1 MAGARYRRTG
11 LALPQRARAQGR
23 MKAESWSAPTRAV
36 VPDKDPFFTPR
47 PGFESLAEGTILRSR
62 PVELAAFGLI
72 GLKVR
77 AWQLLYR
84 TTDLNGMPEATVTT
98 VVAPLGG
105 VAPGAPLLSFQCAI
119 DAISPRA
126 FPSYALQRGS
136 RAIGTFAHVE
146 LLCFADALTRGWA
159 ISIPDHEGMLGA
171 WGAPR
176 EPGYRALDG
185 IRAALAFEPGGLDP
199 SAQVGLWGYSGGGLA
214 TAWAAEMAPSYA
226 PELDIA
232 GAVLGSP
239 VGDLVST
246 FHRLNG
252 SLHAGLPTLVV
263 AGLRRVYPAFEE
275 LVATHFSDE
284 GRAVLDKAARSTTAA
299 AVMRLARYN
308 VDRHSGTPIAELLAM
323 EAMLGVFADLTLGDR
338 APTVPLLVVQGV
350 HDQIIAVEDID
361 ALVQRYRDR
370 GAHVTYLRDR
380 GSEHISLLPLSTPL
394 SLNWLADRFAGLAV
408 TPSQTR
414 TVRSVLA
421 LPAGSRG
428 LGALVRTAF
437 RVLFGRPITASATGH
452 GSDRRVGEARHAA

>member
-1 MAGARYRRTG
+1 M
-11 LALPQRARAQGR
+11 RA
-23 MKAESWSAPTRAV
+23 ETWSAPTRAV
-36 VPDKDPFFTPR
+36 VPDKDPFYAPR
-47 PGFESLAEGTILRSR
+47 PGFEGLPEGAILRSR
-62 PVELAAFGLI
+62 PVELAAFGMI

-84 TTDLNGMPEATVTT
+84 TTDLNGVPEASVTT
-98 VVAPLGG
+98 VVAPIGG

-119 DAISPRA
+119 DAISPRS

-136 RAIGTFAHVE
+136 RAIGTFAHIE

-199 SAQVGLWGYSGGGLA
+199 AAQVGLWGYSGGGLA
-214 TAWAAEMAPSYA
+214 TAWAAEMASTYA
-226 PELDIA
+226 PELDIV

-252 SLHAGLPTLVV
+252 GLHAGLPTLVV
-263 AGLRRVYPAFEE
+263 AALRRVYPAFEE

-284 GRAVLDKAARSTTAA
+284 GRAVLDKAAQSTTAA

-323 EAMLGVFADLTLGDR
+323 EAMLAVFADLTLGDR
-338 APTVPLLVVQGV
+338 APTVPLLVVQAV
-350 HDQIIAVEDID
+350 HDQIIAVDDID
-361 ALVQRYRDR
+361 ALVRRYREH

-380 GSEHISLLPLSTPL
+380 ASEHLSLLPLSTPL
-394 SLNWLADRFAGLAV
+394 SLNWLDDRFAGVVV
-408 TPSQTR
+408 TPSETR

-421 LPAGSRG
+421 LPAGRRG
-428 LGALVRTAF
+428 LGALAHAAF
-437 RVLFGRPITASATGH
+437 QALFGRPITASATGH
-452 GSDRRVGEARHAA
+452 RRRGGAGKARRAA

>member
-1 MAGARYRRTG
+1 MR
-11 LALPQRARAQGR
+11 P
-23 MKAESWSAPTRAV
+23 ESWPAPTKAV
-36 VPDKDPFFTPR
+36 LPDKDPFFAPR

-72 GLKVR
+72 GLKVE

-84 TTDLNGMPEATVTT
+84 TTDLNGVPEASVTT
-98 VVAPLGG
+98 VVAPVGG

-126 FPSYALQRGS
+126 FPSYSLQRGS

-146 LLCFADALTRGWA
+146 LLCFVDALSKGWA

-214 TAWAAEMAPSYA
+214 TAWAAEMAPTYA
-226 PELDIA
+226 PELDIV

-252 SLHAGLPTLVV
+252 GLHAGLPTLVV
-263 AGLRRVYPAFEE
+263 AALRRVYPAFEE
-275 LVATHFSDE
+275 LVTTHFSDE
-284 GRAVLDKAARSTTAA
+284 GRAVLDKAAQSTTAA

-323 EAMLGVFADLTLGDR
+323 EAMLAVFADLTLGDR
-338 APTVPLLVVQGV
+338 APAVPLLVVQAV
-350 HDQIIAVEDID
+350 HDQIISVADID
-361 ALVQRYRDR
+361 ALVQRYREH

-380 GSEHISLLPLSTPL
+380 ASEHLTLLPLSTPL
-394 SLNWLADRFAGLAV
+394 SLNWLNDRFAGVAV

-421 LPAGSRG
+421 LPAGRRG
-428 LGALVRTAF
+428 LGALALAAL
-437 RVLFGRPITASATGH
+437 RVLFGRPITASTAGYGTERTASRAH
-452 GSDRRVGEARHAA
+452 RAA

>member
-1 MAGARYRRTG
+1 MR
-11 LALPQRARAQGR
+11 
-23 MKAESWSAPTRAV
+23 AESWSAPTAAV
-36 VPDKDPFFTPR
+36 LPDEDPFFVPR
-47 PGFESLAEGTILRSR
+47 PGFETMAEGTILRSR
-62 PVELAAFGLI
+62 PVELAAFGVI
-72 GLKVR
+72 GMKVR

-84 TTDLNGMPEATVTT
+84 TTDLNGIPEASVTT
-98 VVAPLGG
+98 VVTPMGG

-119 DAISPRA
+119 DAISPRS
-126 FPSYALQRGS
+126 FPSYALRRGS
-136 RAIGTFAHVE
+136 RALGTFVHVE
-146 LLCFADALTRGWA
+146 LLCFADALARGWA

-214 TAWAAEMAPSYA
+214 TAWAAEMAPTYA

-252 SLHAGLPTLVV
+252 GLHAGLPTLVV
-263 AGLRRVYPAFEE
+263 AALRRVYPAFEE

-284 GRAVLDKAARSTTAA
+284 GRAVLDKAAQSTTAA
-299 AVMRLARYN
+299 AVVRLARYN

-323 EAMLGVFADLTLGDR
+323 EAMLAVFADLTLGDR
-338 APTVPLLVVQGV
+338 APAVPLLVVQAV
-350 HDQIIAVEDID
+350 RDQIIAVADID
-361 ALVQRYRDR
+361 ALVRRYREQ

-380 GSEHISLLPLSTPL
+380 ASEHISLLPLSTPL
-394 SLNWLADRFAGLAV
+394 SLNWLDDRFAGVAV

-421 LPAGSRG
+421 LPAGRRG
-428 LGALVRTAF
+428 FGALARVVL
-437 RVLFGRPITASATGH
+437 RVLFGRPITASTAGH
-452 GSDRRVGEARHAA
+452 RGHRPVSRARRAA

>member
-1 MAGARYRRTG
+1 MR
-11 LALPQRARAQGR
+11 P
-23 MKAESWSAPTRAV
+23 ESWPAPTKAV
-36 VPDKDPFFTPR
+36 LPDKDPFFAPR

-72 GLKVR
+72 GLKVE

-84 TTDLNGMPEATVTT
+84 TTDLNGVPEASVTT
-98 VVAPLGG
+98 VVAPVGG

-126 FPSYALQRGS
+126 FPSYSLQRGS

-146 LLCFADALTRGWA
+146 LLCFVDALSKGWA

-214 TAWAAEMAPSYA
+214 TAWAAEMAPTYA
-226 PELDIA
+226 PELDIV

-252 SLHAGLPTLVV
+252 GLHAGLPTLVV
-263 AGLRRVYPAFEE
+263 AALRRVYPAFEE
-275 LVATHFSDE
+275 LVTTHFSDE
-284 GRAVLDKAARSTTAA
+284 GRAVLDKAAQSTTAA
-299 AVMRLARYN
+299 AVVRLARYN

-323 EAMLGVFADLTLGDR
+323 EAMLAVFADLTLGDR
-338 APTVPLLVVQGV
+338 APAVPLLVVQAV
-350 HDQIIAVEDID
+350 HDQIISVADID
-361 ALVQRYRDR
+361 ALVQRYREH

-380 GSEHISLLPLSTPL
+380 ASEHLTLLPLSTPL
-394 SLNWLADRFAGLAV
+394 SLNWLSDRFTGVAV
-408 TPSQTR
+408 TPSRTR

-421 LPAGSRG
+421 LPAGRRG
-428 LGALVRTAF
+428 LGALVLAAL
-437 RVLFGRPITASATGH
+437 RVLFGRPITASTAVFGRESTAGRAH
-452 GSDRRVGEARHAA
+452 RAA

>member
-1 MAGARYRRTG
+1 MR
-11 LALPQRARAQGR
+11 
-23 MKAESWSAPTRAV
+23 AESWSAPTRAV
-36 VPDKDPFFTPR
+36 LPDKDPFFVPR
-47 PGFESLAEGTILRSR
+47 PGFESLPEGTILRWR

-72 GLKVR
+72 GLKVW

-84 TTDLNGMPEATVTT
+84 TTDLNGVPEASVTT

-119 DAISPRA
+119 DAISPRS

-146 LLCFADALTRGWA
+146 LLCFADALSRGWA

-185 IRAALAFEPGGLDP
+185 IRAALVFEPGGLDP
-199 SAQVGLWGYSGGGLA
+199 AAQVGLWGYSGGGLA
-214 TAWAAEMAPSYA
+214 TAWTAEMAPTYA
-226 PELDIA
+226 PELDIV

-263 AGLRRVYPAFEE
+263 AALRRVYPAFEE

-284 GRAVLDKAARSTTAA
+284 GRAVLDKAAQSTTAA

-323 EAMLGVFADLTLGDR
+323 EAMLAVFADLTLGDR
-338 APTVPLLVVQGV
+338 APTVPLLVVQAV
-350 HDQIIAVEDID
+350 HDQIIAVDDID
-361 ALVQRYRDR
+361 ALVRRYREH

-380 GSEHISLLPLSTPL
+380 ASEHLSLLPLSTPL
-394 SLNWLADRFAGLAV
+394 SLNWLEDRFAGVVV
-408 TPSQTR
+408 TPSETR

-421 LPAGSRG
+421 LPAGRRG
-428 LGALVRTAF
+428 LGAMAHAAF
-437 RVLFGRPITASATGH
+437 QVLFGRPVTGSATGH
-452 GSDRRVGEARHAA
+452 SRGRTPGNARHAA